1 MSKETKYRTF
11 TIADMAF
18 DLRVSSRT
26 IRRMIRKKV
35 LHLAI
40 KLKAKFAAIMRI
52 FIIGKIIR
60 RKNLEEI
67 TQDKEE

>member
-26 IRRMIRKKV
+26 IRRMIR
-35 LHLAI
+35 
-40 KLKAKFAAIMRI
+40 
-52 FIIGKIIR
+52 

-67 TQDKEE
+67 TQDKEVIWILLKN

>member
-26 IRRMIRKKV
+26 IRRMIRKKSFAPCYKV
-35 LHLAI
+35 EGQVRCDYEDFYNW
-40 KLKAKFAAIMRI
+40 KDNQKEKF
-52 FIIGKIIR
+52 R
-60 RKNLEEI
+60 RDY
-67 TQDKEE
+67 TR